1 MGVRSKL
8 GIGALV
14 LIAGTALLLRGLTA
28 TGSDGSSLSTGLI
41 QQEVA
46 GLRLLSPGELTLI
59 PGAAGAD
66 EDTTI
71 VEHDVYQA
79 TGLGLI
85 MSLTRI
91 TYVEGTAPFVDDAVT
106 RTVAAVQRRVTRPD
120 GSDEFTHLA
129 TRVGVSG
136 RYAIRVRATYVEP
149 VAGLQRWTEALFLQ
163 QVDDLWQIQI
173 VETGDDVPEARDAAD
188 EILTSVEM
196 LS

>member
-136 RYAIRVRATYVEP
+136 TLRDSGSRHVRR
-149 VAGLQRWTEALFLQ
+149 AGRRSPTLDRGALPP
-163 QVDDLWQIQI
+163 
-173 VETGDDVPEARDAAD
+173 TGRRPLAD
-188 EILTSVEM
+188 PDRRNR
-196 LS
+196 